1 MILPRTPVAAG
12 HSARMTYRPIRWP
25 LVATVPASLAPN
37 STTIAGVT
45 GRSTSPASRRA
56 LDRLATLKN
65 DPERRRDFAIE
76 LLRDSDDP
84 LVIHQ
89 ALAALG
95 EAPPAEAREPLRR
108 LLQQFSSSPKRDPG
122 GLLRAAILGHLDQH
136 LTVDDLPL
144 IEKAVVT
151 VEWTPTDNAGAAV
164 LRAAALVALDRLDP
178 DLAVAHAAVM
188 LANAA
193 NPDFTSQM
201 TGEPATTAARV
212 LAARDQWPALLLF
225 VQAADV
231 ETPAEPLFEAIRGL
245 DGVPEAVLAPVIAE
259 LKDPRE
265 LILLGLCDLVVA
277 HRGGPRTEAWLAG
290 FLRGVSSID
299 IYRYLLAAIVASR
312 RHDLFEIAAH
322 SISEEFDR
330 NRLAAALE
338 TLPLAVHEPAA
349 AELLKALQSRL
360 R

>member
-1 MILPRTPVAAG
+1 MPAWPAA
-12 HSARMTYRPIRWP
+12 
-25 LVATVPASLAPN
+25 N

-45 GRSTSPASRRA
+45 GRSTSAASRRA
-56 LDRLATLKN
+56 LDRLAALKN
-65 DPERRRDFAIE
+65 DPAHRIEFAIE
-76 LLRDSDDP
+76 LLRESDDP
-84 LVIHQ
+84 LVLHQ

-95 EAPPAEAREPLRR
+95 DAPPEQAADPLRR

-122 GLLRAAILGHLDQH
+122 GLLRAAILGHLDQQ
-136 LTVDDLPL
+136 LTNDDLPL

-178 DLAVAHAAVM
+178 ELAVAHAAVM
-188 LANAA
+188 LANASD
-193 NPDFTSQM
+193 PRSTSHM

-212 LAARDQWPALLLF
+212 LTARDQWPALLVF
-225 VQAADV
+225 VQAADG

-245 DGVPEAVLAPVIAE
+245 DGVPEAVLVPVIANLE
-259 LKDPRE
+259 DPRE
-265 LILLGLCDLVVA
+265 VILLGLCDLVVA
-277 HRGGPRTEAWLAG
+277 HRGGPEIEAWLAG
-290 FLRGVSSID
+290 FLRGLSSID

-312 RHDLFEIAAH
+312 RHDLFEIAAR
-322 SISEEFDR
+322 SLAGEFDR

-338 TLPLAVHEPAA
+338 TLPLAVHEPTAT
-349 AELLKALQSRL
+349 ELLKTLQSRL